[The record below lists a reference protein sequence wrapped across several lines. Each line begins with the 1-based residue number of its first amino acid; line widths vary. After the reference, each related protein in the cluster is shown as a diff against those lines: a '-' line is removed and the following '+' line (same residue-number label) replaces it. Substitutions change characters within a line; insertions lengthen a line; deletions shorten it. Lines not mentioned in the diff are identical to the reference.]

1 MRRHIFFSLL
11 PLGLSVLFFTPA
23 IAQTGTQTETQAV
36 DAGRGASVETNVET
50 GTVSTPPVIEPAVPL
65 TLKAALE
72 LALSANPELSAAVR
86 ELEAVEAMI
95 VQAQVRPN
103 PEISALI
110 EDTRRATRTTTLQL
124 NQPIEL
130 GGKRGARIEAAEHG
144 RDAASVEFSGK
155 RAEIRAAVMAAFFD
169 VLVVQE
175 RLRLA
180 QASADLAQRA
190 TNAAAR
196 RVAAGKVS
204 PVEETK
210 ARVAEAGVRLELV
223 LATSDLVMARKRLGA
238 TWGNPVPRFER
249 AEGDPEALPPLP
261 MLADLNT
268 RLAASPALLRARIEV
283 DRRQALVQVERS
295 RRIPD
300 VTVSLGARRNE
311 ELGLNQAI
319 FGVSIPLPIFNRNQG
334 NVLEALR
341 RTDKARDE
349 LSVVEIRLANEL
361 ALAYQRLDTARQ
373 EVESLQ
379 RDILPGAQSAYDAA
393 TQGFE
398 MGKFSFLE
406 VLDAQRTLF
415 QVKSQYLRA
424 LADAHRSA
432 AGIERILG
440 GSSPTSMSGLTP
452 APTPAP
458 AAAHP

>member
-1 MRRHIFFSLL
+1 
-11 PLGLSVLFFTPA
+11 
-23 IAQTGTQTETQAV
+23 
-36 DAGRGASVETNVET
+36 
-50 GTVSTPPVIEPAVPL
+50 
-65 TLKAALE
+65 
-72 LALSANPELSAAVR
+72 
-86 ELEAVEAMI
+86 
-95 VQAQVRPN
+95 
-103 PEISALI
+103 
-110 EDTRRATRTTTLQL
+110 
-124 NQPIEL
+124 
-130 GGKRGARIEAAEHG
+130 
-144 RDAASVEFSGK
+144 
-155 RAEIRAAVMAAFFD
+155 
-169 VLVVQE
+169 
-175 RLRLA
+175 
-180 QASADLAQRA
+180 
-190 TNAAAR
+190 
-196 RVAAGKVS
+196 VS

-210 ARVAEAGVRLELV
+210 ARVAEAGVRLELMLAASD
-223 LATSDLVMARKRLGA
+223 LATARKRLAG

-261 MLADLNT
+261 MLTDLNT

-349 LSVVEIRLANEL
+349 LSVAQIRLANEL

-432 AGIERILG
+432 AEIERILG
-440 GSSPTSMSGLTP
+440 EASPTSTPNLTP
-452 APTPAP
+452 DPTPAP
-458 AAAHP
+458 AATQP